1 MSAVGA
7 LLTTDRTKNG
17 NNGSCLQQSQRKQA
31 PITTTMTTTSN
42 NNNNNNNI
50 RRSHSLFSHRSHNL
64 CRRTGK
70 KQMKHD
76 ALMVDF
82 FSTSSSTVTDRCSY
96 FGCYRTYYR

>member
-42 NNNNNNNI
+42 NNNNNNI

-64 CRRTGK
+64 CRRTSK

-96 FGCYRTYYR
+96 FGC